1 MIDIR
6 VFYHKTGRARYIS
19 HLDMMRCMQRAI
31 VRAKLPVWYTEGFN
45 PHIYLTFALPLSLGY
60 ESKSEVMDLRLI
72 DDAFPLSEVTSR
84 LNDALPP
91 DIRIHTTA
99 KIQNKPQAI
108 THAIY
113 TIQLFSNTQSAEV
126 LRDRFC
132 AFMRS
137 TQILVEKRAKQGRRK
152 ITKQIDIRPMCE
164 LLSCEVSG
172 DVVLLTL
179 KTQAG
184 IQSNLNPSL
193 LLEAFIQTNE
203 GLPLRWHICRDALLM
218 EDVSPF
224 C

>member
-60 ESKSEVMDLRLI
+60 ESKSEVMDLRLT
-72 DDAFPLSEVTSR
+72 DEEFSLDEVTTR
-84 LNDALPP
+84 LNQTLPP
-91 DIRIHTTA
+91 DIRVVSTA
-99 KIQNKPQAI
+99 KIVHKPQAI

-113 TIQLFSNTQSAEV
+113 TIRLFAGNCSAEE
-126 LRDRFC
+126 LRARFC
-132 AFMRS
+132 AFMDS
-137 TQILVEKRAKQGRRK
+137 EQILVEKRAKQGRRK
-152 ITKQIDIRPMCE
+152 ITKQIDIRPMCA
-164 LLSCEVSG
+164 LLSCEAAEDS
-172 DVVLLTL
+172 VLLTL

-193 LLEAFIQTNE
+193 LLDAFVQANDQM
-203 GLPLRWHICRDALLM
+203 PLRWQICRESLLM
-218 EDVSPF
+218 ADGTSF

>member
-6 VFYHKTGRARYIS
+6 VFYHKIGRARYIS

-60 ESKSEVMDLRLI
+60 ESKSEVMDLRLT
-72 DDAFPLSEVTSR
+72 DEDFSLDEVTLR
-84 LNDALPP
+84 LNAALPP
-91 DIRIHTTA
+91 DIHVVSTQ
-99 KIQNKPQAI
+99 KIVHKPQAI

-113 TIQLFSNTQSAEV
+113 TIQLFAGEQSPEELRTQ
-126 LRDRFC
+126 FC
-132 AFMRS
+132 AFMNS
-137 TQILVEKRAKQGRRK
+137 DQILVEKRAKQGRRK

-164 LLSCEVSG
+164 LISCETAEDSVK
-172 DVVLLTL
+172 LTL
-179 KTQAG
+179 KTEAG

-193 LLEAFIQTNE
+193 LLEAFTAFNE
-203 GLPLRWHICRDALLM
+203 QAIRWQICRETLLM
-218 EDVSPF
+218 ADGTSF